1 MYTSIIYSS
10 KQQEKKRQS
19 LLMNSTG
26 RWYMFSEFSCAVW
39 TSFDRVFYVC
49 KVHTKKRAFR
59 HAMLTN
65 EMGFQRTFAFVRNFT
80 DITLHYRLRGSKGK
94 QKSFFLIG
102 ERLLIFSP
110 LMIFCAGALLSH
122 ACRKTCR
129 GLNVCS
135 SRPVSS
141 SRQQLLSLVPGGSR
155 QQN

>member
-1 MYTSIIYSS
+1 
-10 KQQEKKRQS
+10 
-19 LLMNSTG
+19 
-26 RWYMFSEFSCAVW
+26 
-39 TSFDRVFYVC
+39 
-49 KVHTKKRAFR
+49 
-59 HAMLTN
+59 MLTN

-141 SRQQLLSLVPGGSR
+141 SRQQLLSLVSGGSR
-155 QQN
+155 QQTYRKKWRTSPPSPLKIWLKTTQIFGFRGEVIVH